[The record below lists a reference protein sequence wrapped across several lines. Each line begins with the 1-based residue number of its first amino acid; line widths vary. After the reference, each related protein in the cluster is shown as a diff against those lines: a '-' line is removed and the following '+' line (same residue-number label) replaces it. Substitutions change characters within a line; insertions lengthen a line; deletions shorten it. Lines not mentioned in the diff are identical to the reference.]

1 MAARFVQLV
10 KLAAMPDFDN
20 NGASV
25 HYELV
30 GSGPPLLMLAGLASD
45 GASWGPL
52 TPLLAGRFRLIL
64 IDNRGSG
71 RTRAA
76 GELSVADMA
85 DDAVALLDHLDIGT
99 AGIVGHSLG
108 GALSLILASRHPE
121 RVRRLVTMTTGAV
134 TPKIHAL
141 FADLLRVYREDEP
154 ETYFRLLFQW
164 LFSEPFFADPAN
176 VRAAAEASAAY
187 PYRQSPEDFARQ
199 VAALKTA
206 PKIELASVRCPV
218 LALAAGRD
226 LLGPPDAVRT
236 LHAPFP
242 DHRVEVIETA
252 AHSIHWEAPEAV
264 AEKIVGFLG

>member
-30 GSGPPLLMLAGLASD
+30 GSGPPLLLLAGLASD

-52 TPLLAGRFRLIL
+52 TPLLAERFRVIL

-71 RTRAA
+71 RTRAGGA
-76 GELSVADMA
+76 LSSTDMA
-85 DDAVALLDHLDIGT
+85 DDARALLDHLDIRE
-99 AGIVGHSLG
+99 ASVVGHSLG
-108 GALSLILASRHPE
+108 GALGLMLAARHPA

-141 FADLLRVYREDEP
+141 FGDLLHVYRDQP
-154 ETYFRLLFQW
+154 PQTYFRLLYQW
-164 LFSEPFFADPAN
+164 LFSERFFADPVN
-176 VRAAAEASAAY
+176 VAAAAAASVAY
-187 PYRQSPEDFARQ
+187 PWRQSPDDFARQ
-199 VAALKTA
+199 LEALKTA
-206 PKIELASVRCPV
+206 APLDLAAVRCPV

-226 LLGPPDAVRT
+226 LLGPPEAVRA
-236 LHAPFP
+236 LHAPVP
-242 DHRVEVIETA
+242 DHRVEVIEAA

-264 AEKIVGFLG
+264 AEKVIGFLG

>member
-1 MAARFVQLV
+1 
-10 KLAAMPDFDN
+10 MPDFDN

-25 HYELV
+25 HYEFV
-30 GSGPPLLMLAGLASD
+30 GAGPPLLLLAGLASD

-52 TPLLAGRFRLIL
+52 TPLLAERFRVIL

-71 RTRAA
+71 RTRAG
-76 GELSVADMA
+76 GELTIADMA
-85 DDAVALLDHLDIGT
+85 DDARALLDHLDIRE
-99 AGIVGHSLG
+99 ASVVGHSLG
-108 GALSLILASRHPE
+108 GALGLILSASHPT

-164 LFSEPFFADPAN
+164 LFSEPFFADAAS
-176 VRAAAEASAAY
+176 VSAAAEASAAY
-187 PYRQSPEDFARQ
+187 PYRQSPDDFARQ

-206 PKIELASVRCPV
+206 PKIELAAVRCPV

-226 LLGPPDAVRT
+226 LLGPPDAVRA
-236 LHAPFP
+236 LHAPIP
-242 DHRVEVIETA
+242 DHRVEVIENA
-252 AHSIHWEAPEAV
+252 AHSIHWEAPDDV
-264 AEKIVGFLG
+264 AQKVLAFLV